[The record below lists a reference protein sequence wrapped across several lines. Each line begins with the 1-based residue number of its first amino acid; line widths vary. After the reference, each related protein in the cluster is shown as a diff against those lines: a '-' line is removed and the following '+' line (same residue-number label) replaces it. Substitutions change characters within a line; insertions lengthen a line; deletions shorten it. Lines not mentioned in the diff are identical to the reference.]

1 VPLVELVP
9 GRLFEG
15 KILEKGSAASA
26 RRCSQNRQ
34 GCARAP
40 DCKGVRSAI
49 ANGETRDETVADS
62 TAEIAAAPRARTSW
76 MDVFKRPRFYRSI
89 ISLVVFLVGWEL
101 LGRYVL
107 TNKLFF
113 VPISDVAVVFWKL
126 VQNGQLGVDAAA
138 SFTAIAYGMALAV
151 IFGVAFGVVLGAS
164 RTVAD
169 YSEVY
174 LNALY
179 STPLV
184 AVAPLLILWLG
195 IGLASKVA
203 VVFLISVFPIVISTA
218 AGIRN
223 VDRNFLDVAR
233 AFGATK
239 FQIVSK
245 VLVPAA
251 LPFVITGI
259 RLAIGRAIVGVVV
272 GELFG
277 ATAGLGFLIATA
289 GQTFDV
295 PDLFVG
301 VLCLAFA
308 GVSLTWMVQAIENR
322 LVRGRPQG
330 LES

>member
-1 VPLVELVP
+1 MAVP
-9 GRLFEG
+9 
-15 KILEKGSAASA
+15 
-26 RRCSQNRQ
+26 
-34 GCARAP
+34 
-40 DCKGVRSAI
+40 
-49 ANGETRDETVADS
+49 
-62 TAEIAAAPRARTSW
+62 PRARASW
-76 MDVFKRPRFYRSI
+76 VDAFKRPRFYRSM

-113 VPISDVAVVFWKL
+113 VPISDVAIAFWKL
-126 VQNGQLGVDAAA
+126 VLNGQLGVDAAA

-184 AVAPLLILWLG
+184 AIAPLLILWLG

-239 FQIVSK
+239 FQIVRK

-322 LVRGRPQG
+322 LVRWRPQG